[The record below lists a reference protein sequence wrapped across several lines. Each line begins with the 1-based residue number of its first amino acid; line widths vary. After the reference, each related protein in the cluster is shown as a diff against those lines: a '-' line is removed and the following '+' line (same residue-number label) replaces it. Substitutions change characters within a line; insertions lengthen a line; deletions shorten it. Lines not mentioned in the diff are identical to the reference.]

1 MLECELTQYCTFIL
15 IIKGIASSEGVASD
29 FQGSYYVGDRGRMA
43 FGAPTRALRMRIDD
57 LPGKVKRI
65 NVEYSIALIYE
76 YKLGLF

>member
-1 MLECELTQYCTFIL
+1 MLECELTQYCTFVL

-57 LPGKVKRI
+57 LPGKI
-65 NVEYSIALIYE
+65 NKINLEYAMATIC
-76 YKLGLF
+76 KCQLGLF